1 MSFVA
6 REKKGS
12 GEEGAARSNKRAN
25 IERAVDSVDEM
36 PNIMKIATGIYAPLC
51 IIIIIPIA
59 ADPFGSDLNLVYRNV
74 HLSWAYN

>member
-12 GEEGAARSNKRAN
+12 GEGAARSNKRAN

-74 HLSWAYN
+74 RLSWAYN